1 MTRCPRARALP
12 SAVRRKLL
20 RAPFALSLL
29 AFASVD
35 SLAQTAASSEPAASA
50 VETVTITGKALSTRK
65 AIADKR
71 YEPVV
76 SDGVSADDIGSIPD
90 FGLGEALQRVPGV
103 SMILNN
109 GRGEAQFMT
118 LRGFNPDYNS
128 VLVDGVALPSTETT
142 RRTVSFDVLPAS
154 LSKQVTVYKTFTPEM
169 DGNAIGGITD
179 LHTRSAFDQLGFHV
193 STRGDLVKWQNQ
205 RNFHGTTPSGQLE
218 GTVSNT
224 FGDDNR
230 FGALL
235 SASYFRRDSSSLL
248 TSVDSYSY
256 FPATGNTTNAAK
268 LNPATKDVDE
278 AVAMP
283 DRVRWLSYDNLRQRK
298 ALFSKL
304 EFDDHDA
311 FRAHLAAGLFQHLN
325 DEDRRAQWIQNT
337 TTSASAVDL
346 TSPTSGSAASG
357 QSQSD
362 YAKFDQNRRIRYGEL
377 GAEFQPRDDRLVD
390 FTVNRA
396 IGSYRQDAHLYT
408 FASANSA
415 KLGYSYTYVPGDVPE
430 FTPGNTAFLLDP
442 ANYNQTENTVQ
453 RETSTNAIT
462 TLKLD
467 FAQNLQDGSRGW
479 GYKAGL
485 QSRNLKQLYNF
496 DESKFVPKTGAPI
509 TMAAVGAAPFDV
521 NPYDSGGRALLLPD
535 PDAAAAY
542 FQAHQSSYAPA
553 ATNTQ
558 NSTQKDFGIQED
570 VASAYALTAYRAQA
584 WSSIFGLRYE
594 RTRQEVNTFVASPAN
609 QTTLYA
615 PSSTSRV
622 YGNALPSFSLNYDLS
637 QVLRLR
643 AGASETLARPTYAQL
658 GQNSSSVTGTTISQ
672 TLANPQLAP
681 RKSTNLDLSLEWY
694 WSRDSLLS
702 AALFHKAIRD
712 EIANLTSTQT
722 STIGTTNFTVNATQA
737 QNVGDA
743 GVNGIEL
750 GMMATRFS
758 FLPAPFDQFGAT
770 FNLTLLDMT
779 PSLITMGNGTQR
791 RMPSLIE
798 SAKSTMNA
806 SLMWGDG
813 PFGAQLSYNRTGKT
827 LITLSTTNSAQDV
840 YYDTLGT
847 FDAQLSYRFD
857 KRLGFVVQGKNLTD
871 ARPTRITGP
880 NQGLLNQEFDNG
892 RAFFVGVTYAL

>member
-1 MTRCPRARALP
+1 MTRLVHPRHSAL
-12 SAVRRKLL
+12 RRHWPC
-20 RAPFALSLL
+20 APFALTLL
-29 AFASVD
+29 AFAATD
-35 SLAQTAASSEPAASA
+35 TLAQSAPSAEPAASA
-50 VETVTITGKALSTRK
+50 VDTVTVTGKALSTRK

-71 YEPVV
+71 SERVI

-154 LSKQVTVYKTFTPEM
+154 LGKQVTVYKTFTPEM

-179 LHTRSAFDQLGFHV
+179 LHTRSAFDQLGFHL
-193 STRGDLVKWQNQ
+193 SGRSDLADWQNK
-205 RNFHGTTPSGQLE
+205 RKLHGTTPSGQLE
-218 GTVSNT
+218 GTISNT
-224 FGDDNR
+224 FGADNS

-235 SASYFRRDSSSLL
+235 SASYYRRDSSSLN

-256 FPATGNTTNAAK
+256 FSSTGNLTNAAK
-268 LNPATKDVDE
+268 LTQATQNVD
-278 AVAMP
+278 AAIAMP
-283 DRVRWLSYDNLRQRK
+283 DRLRWLSYDNIRQRK

-304 EFDDHDA
+304 EFDDHQA
-311 FRAHLAAGLFQHLN
+311 FRAHLSGGFFQHLN

-337 TTSASAVDL
+337 TASASAVTL
-346 TSPTSGSAASG
+346 ATPTSGSVASG

-362 YAKFDQNRRIRYGEL
+362 YAKYDQNRRIRYGEA
-377 GAEFQPRDDRLVD
+377 GVEFEPRADQLID

-408 FASANSA
+408 FASADSA
-415 KLGYSYTYVPGDVPE
+415 KLAYNYSYVPGDVPS
-430 FTPGNTAFLLDP
+430 FTPVNPSFLLNP
-442 ANYNQTENTVQ
+442 ANYSQTENTVQ

-467 FAQNLQDGSRGW
+467 FAQNLQDGARGW

-485 QSRNLKQLYNF
+485 QARNLTQNYNY
-496 DESKFVPKTGAPI
+496 DENKLIPKSGTTI
-509 TMAAVGAAPFDV
+509 LMSTVGAAPFVV
-521 NPYDSGGRALLLPD
+521 NPYDSGGRPLLLPE
-535 PDAAAAY
+535 PNAAAAY
-542 FQAHQSSYAPA
+542 FQANPGSYVA
-553 ATNTQ
+553 ASTNTQ
-558 NSTQKDFGIQED
+558 NSTQKDFGIRED
-570 VASAYALTAYRAQA
+570 IHAGYALTAYRAA
-584 WSSIFGLRYE
+584 SWSSIFGLRYE
-594 RTRQEVNTFVASPAN
+594 RTRQDVNTYVASPAN
-609 QTTLYA
+609 QTNLYV
-615 PSSTSRV
+615 PSATSRV
-622 YGNALPSFSLNYDLS
+622 YSNTLPSWNLSVDLS
-637 QVLRLR
+637 QALRLR
-643 AGASETLARPTYAQL
+643 AAASETVARATYSQL
-658 GQNSSSVTGTTISQ
+658 GQNSSSVSGTTISQ

-722 STIGTTNFTVNATQA
+722 STIGTTNYTLKATQA

-743 GVNGIEL
+743 AVNGIEL
-750 GMMATRFS
+750 GLLATRFS
-758 FLPAPFDQFGAT
+758 ALPWPFNQFGAT

-779 PSLITMGNGTQR
+779 PSLITMGNGARR
-791 RMPSLIE
+791 RMPSLME
-798 SAKSTMNA
+798 SPKSMMNT
-806 SLMWGDG
+806 SLMWGNG
-813 PFGAQLSYNRTGKT
+813 PVGAQLSYNRTGKT

-840 YYDTLGT
+840 YYAALGT
-847 FDAQLSYRFD
+847 FDAQLSYRFSQ
-857 KRLGFVVQGKNLTD
+857 RLGFLVQGKNLTD
-871 ARPTRITGP
+871 TKPTRVTGP
-880 NQGLLNQEFDNG
+880 NQGLLNQQIENG
-892 RAFFVGVTYAL
+892 RAFFVGTTYAM

>member
-1 MTRCPRARALP
+1 MTRLARAGRLP
-12 SAVRRKLL
+12 SALRRTLPC
-20 RAPFALSLL
+20 APFALTLL
-29 AFASVD
+29 AFAATD
-35 SLAQTAASSEPAASA
+35 TLAQSSASSEPAASA
-50 VETVTITGKALSTRK
+50 VETVTITGRALSTRK

-71 YEPVV
+71 SEPVI

-90 FGLGEALQRVPGV
+90 FGLGEALQRIPGV

-118 LRGFNPDYNS
+118 LRGFNPDYNT

-142 RRTVSFDVLPAS
+142 RRTVSLDVLPAS

-179 LHTRSAFDQLGFHV
+179 LRTRSAFDQAGLHASG
-193 STRGDLVKWQNQ
+193 RADLVKWQNQ

-224 FGDDNR
+224 FGADNR

-235 SASYFRRDSSSLL
+235 SASYFRRDSSSLN

-256 FPATGNTTNAAK
+256 FPSTGSTTNASK
-268 LNPATKDVDE
+268 LNPATQDVD
-278 AVAMP
+278 ATVALP
-283 DRVRWLSYDNLRQRK
+283 DRLRWLSYDNIRQRK

-304 EFDDHDA
+304 EFDDHEA
-311 FRAHLAAGLFQHLN
+311 FRTHLAAGLFQHRN

-337 TTSASAVDL
+337 TTSTSAVDL
-346 TSPTSGSAASG
+346 ATSTSGSAASG

-362 YAKFDQNRRIRYGEL
+362 YAKFDQDRRIRYGEF
-377 GAEFQPRDDRLVD
+377 GVEFEPRDDRLVA

-396 IGSYRQDAHLYT
+396 VGSYRQDAHLYT

-415 KLGYSYTYVPGDVPE
+415 KLGYGYTYVPGDVPQ
-430 FTPGNTAFLLDP
+430 FTPVDAAFLLAP

-453 RETSTNAIT
+453 VETSTNAIT

-485 QSRNLKQLYNF
+485 QSRDLKQLYNF
-496 DESKFVPKTGAPI
+496 DETKFVPKAGAPI
-509 TMAAVGAAPFDV
+509 AMSTVGAAPFDV
-521 NPYDSGGRALLLPD
+521 NPYDSGGRSLLLPD

-542 FQAHQSSYAPA
+542 FQAHPGAYVPA

-570 VASAYALTAYRAQA
+570 IAAAYALTAYRAQA

-594 RTRQEVNTFVASPAN
+594 RTRENVNTYVPTPVN

-615 PSSTSRV
+615 ASATSRV
-622 YGNALPSFSLNYDLS
+622 YSNALPSVNLTYDLS
-637 QVLRLR
+637 QALRLR
-643 AGASETLARPTYAQL
+643 ASASETLARPTYAQL
-658 GQNSSSVTGTTISQ
+658 GQNSSSVSGTTISE

-712 EIANLTSTQT
+712 EIASLTSTQA
-722 STIGTTNFTVNATQA
+722 STIGTTNYTVNATQA
-737 QNVGDA
+737 QNVGNA
-743 GVNGIEL
+743 GINGIEL
-750 GMMATRFS
+750 GMMTTRFTS
-758 FLPAPFDQFGAT
+758 LPAPFDQFGAT
-770 FNLTLLDMT
+770 FNVTLLDTT
-779 PSLITMGNGTQR
+779 PSLITMSNGAQR
-791 RMPSLIE
+791 RMPSLME

-806 SLMWGDG
+806 SLMWGNG

-840 YYDTLGT
+840 YYDALGT
-847 FDAQLSYRFD
+847 FDSQLSYRFD

-880 NQGLLNQEFDNG
+880 NQGLLNQQIDNG
-892 RAFFVGVTYAL
+892 RALFVGVTYAL